1 MSLTP
6 DEVEQERGR
15 FEAWIRSAYVGNA
28 DLATVRGDYAEM
40 FTWCHWT
47 GWLAAIESER
57 ERVSNDQLERHA
69 ADSGGDVLG
78 EASKRW

>member
-6 DEVEQERGR
+6 DEVKQERGR

-57 ERVSNDQLERHA
+57 ER
-69 ADSGGDVLG
+69 G
-78 EASKRW
+78 EQ